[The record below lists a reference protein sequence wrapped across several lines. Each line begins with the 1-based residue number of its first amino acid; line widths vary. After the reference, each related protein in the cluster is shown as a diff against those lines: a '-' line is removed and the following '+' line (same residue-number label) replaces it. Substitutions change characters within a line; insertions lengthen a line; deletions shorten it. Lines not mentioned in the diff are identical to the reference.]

1 MSAIETVDAYLAA
14 LPGRTRRL
22 APGEWGVTV
31 EAEAAAGWPLDI
43 GVRVADGLL
52 RAQAFVCG
60 HDERLDP
67 WLFLHWNRQTRFVR
81 FASARNGDL
90 WLHADLPATAV
101 DERALDRLLGLLVEG
116 AVVARR
122 YASQA
127 GDAGAQAARSR
138 SRNAR

>member
-1 MSAIETVDAYLAA
+1 VAAVSAVETVDAYLAT

-52 RAQAFVCG
+52 RAQAFVCR
-60 HDERLDP
+60 HDEMLDP

-81 FASARNGDL
+81 FASARNGDV
-90 WLHADLPATAV
+90 WLHGDLPATAI

-116 AVVARR
+116 AQVARR
-122 YASQA
+122 YAAEASS
-127 GDAGAQAARSR
+127 AR
-138 SRNAR
+138 